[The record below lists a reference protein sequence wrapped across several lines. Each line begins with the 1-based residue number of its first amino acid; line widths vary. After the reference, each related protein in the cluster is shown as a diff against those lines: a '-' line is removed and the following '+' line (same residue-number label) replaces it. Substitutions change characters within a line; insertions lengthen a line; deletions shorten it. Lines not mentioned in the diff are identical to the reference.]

1 MDAQGRGRAD
11 DIDPADQW
19 VLNPNTGEYELRLGP
34 SAPQSAV
41 PGPRRPRS
49 SDAAP
54 PARGRK
60 EAAGRP
66 RREGSGREGSGR
78 EAARREGAG
87 REGARREGAG
97 RENRSRETGR
107 RDPQGREAARREG
120 AAREGAGRAVPPPR
134 RRRGAPEEPPPG
146 RRGRRPVKKSSKGKK
161 ILLWT
166 GGTMAFVLVAGAG
179 AAYLYVQHLN
189 DNIASVSDDGASTG
203 GFEKDKAINILLIG
217 TDKRTGKGNESYGDA
232 GSVGHAD
239 TTILLHVSKDRS
251 NATALSIPRDL
262 IVDVPDCPTT
272 QDDGSQKVIPGTQ
285 RVRFNTSLG
294 QDGRTPSCTMR
305 TVTELTGVKP
315 DNFMV
320 ADFNAVKTLTSAVGG
335 VEVCLGKDI
344 DDPDSHLKLSKGT
357 HTIEG
362 EQALAFVRTRHAVG
376 FGGDLSRIGLQQ
388 QFLSALMR
396 KLKSNDTL
404 TSPQK
409 MLDLAEAG
417 TEALT
422 VDSQLDSIGKLKDLG
437 LELGKLNVKNLT
449 FTTVPVIDNPT
460 EKVKATVVLDDS
472 KATQVFNMIRND
484 VSFTAVKQKKKK
496 EAAAVAARLKGSK
509 APASEVRVRILNG
522 GAVSGSAQKMLQ
534 YLQVEEGVTK
544 SENAGN
550 APEALKRTTLEYA
563 PEQAGQARRLAAIM
577 GLSGSAMKPGDSV
590 TNSQGLP
597 AITLTLGKDFEGAGV
612 PLTAPD
618 KAPEGVDK
626 STADKV
632 ECAK

>member
-19 VLNPNTGEYELRLGP
+19 VLNPNTGEYELRLPTSPAQSGVP
-34 SAPQSAV
+34 S
-41 PGPRRPRS
+41 PRRPP
-49 SDAAP
+49 AP
-54 PARGRK
+54 DTDPPRGRR
-60 EAAGRP
+60 EAPGRP
-66 RREGSGREGSGR
+66 RP
-78 EAARREGAG
+78 
-87 REGARREGAG
+87 
-97 RENRSRETGR
+97 ET
-107 RDPQGREAARREG
+107 P
-120 AAREGAGRAVPPPR
+120 GRAVPPPR
-134 RRRGAPEEPPPG
+134 RRRGAPEEPLPG
-146 RRGRRPVKKSSKGKK
+146 RRGRRPAKKAAKGKK
-161 ILLWT
+161 VLLWT
-166 GGTMAFVLVAGAG
+166 GGAMAFVLVAGAG
-179 AAYLYVQHLN
+179 AGYFYIEHLN

-203 GFEKDKAINILLIG
+203 GFQKDKAINILLIG
-217 TDKRTGKGNESYGDA
+217 TDKRTGKGNESYGDS

-272 QDDGSQKVIPGTQ
+272 QEDGSQKIIPGTQ
-285 RVRFNTSLG
+285 QVRFNTSLG

-404 TSPQK
+404 TSPSK

-417 TEALT
+417 TKALT

-437 LELGKLNVKNLT
+437 LELGKLDTKNLT
-449 FTTVPVIDNPT
+449 FTTTPVIDNPA
-460 EKVKATVVLDDS
+460 EKVKSTVVLNES
-472 KATQVFNMIRND
+472 TAPQVFDMIKND
-484 VSFTAVKQKKKK
+484 VSFTAVKEQKKK
-496 EAAAVAARLKGSK
+496 EAAAVAARLKGGK

-522 GAVSGSAQKMLQ
+522 GADPGSAQETLSW
-534 YLQVEEGVTK
+534 LQVEEGVTK
-544 SENAGN
+544 SENGGN
-550 APEALKRTTLEYA
+550 APAELAKTTLEYA
-563 PEQAGQARRLAAIM
+563 PDQADQARRLADIM
-577 GLSGSAMKPGDSV
+577 GLSGSAMKPGESV
-590 TNSQGLP
+590 ENAQGLP
-597 AITLTLGKDFEGAGV
+597 TMTLTLGKDFKGAGAS
-612 PLTAPD
+612 LTAPS
-618 KAPEGVDK
+618 KAPKGVQK

-632 ECAK
+632 ECAE